1 MLLNNTSFGTKH
13 NIQNLQ
19 NTQLKFVLQN
29 GLQQQRNNP
38 HIQILNWDCTCDHF
52 LKQVR
57 SYYKPTEN
65 PIILN
70 FEFRQLVQVNNE
82 TVSAFCKRVEAAG
95 KTCSFCE
102 CDSDYSAEEYAICDQ
117 IVIGTTNENIC
128 EKTMIRS
135 WNLTELRQKGMKYES
150 AAAIEEK
157 ISGCEVNKVVHERKH
172 KLPPNLRKL
181 QDDGTSSRPEVF
193 CQKDIIKNFAKFTG
207 KHLCQSLFFNKVDKC

>member
-29 GLQQQRNNP
+29 GLQQQRKNP

-52 LKQVR
+52 LKQLR

-82 TVSAFCKRVEAAG
+82 TVSAFCERVEAAG

-157 ISGCEVNKVVHERKH
+157 ISGCKVNKVV
-172 KLPPNLRKL
+172 
-181 QDDGTSSRPEVF
+181 
-193 CQKDIIKNFAKFTG
+193 QKKRN
-207 KHLCQSLFFNKVDKC
+207 C

>member
-29 GLQQQRNNP
+29 GLQQQRKNP

-52 LKQVR
+52 LKQLR

-157 ISGCEVNKVVHERKH
+157 ISGCEVNKIVHERK
-172 KLPPNLRKL
+172 LSPPPSPPPPPKKK
-181 QDDGTSSRPEVF
+181 EIA
-193 CQKDIIKNFAKFTG
+193 KDAIRHSVLNT
-207 KHLCQSLFFNKVDKC
+207 